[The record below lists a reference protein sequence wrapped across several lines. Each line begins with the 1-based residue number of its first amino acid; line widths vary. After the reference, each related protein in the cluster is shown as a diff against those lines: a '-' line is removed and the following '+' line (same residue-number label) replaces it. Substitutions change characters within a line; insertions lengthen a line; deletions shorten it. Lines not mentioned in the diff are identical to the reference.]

1 MKEKKIEEARKYL
14 KEMHADGWLLYDF
27 HRNNEL
33 AHQFLEIPQNQV
45 LTRRFFYWIPV
56 KGEPVKIVHAIESSA
71 LDAWPG
77 RKETYLSW
85 QSLDE
90 QIGSILKGQK
100 IIAME
105 YSPRNAIPYVS
116 KVDAGTM
123 DLVRSFGVEVVSSGD
138 FLPHFTAVMDEK
150 QAQSHIRAGKAL
162 DRIVNDT
169 WKWIGE
175 HLKQG
180 KKITEYDIQQKIVSD
195 FAKNHL
201 FTDHDPIVGFNAHS
215 ADPHYAPEK
224 NGSSTLKKGDWI
236 LIDLWAKETDPRSVF
251 GDITRVGVAA
261 ERPTAR
267 QQEIYQIVRNAQ
279 KAATDLIRNR
289 FEHKKRIEGW
299 EADDAAR
306 NVIRKAGYAD
316 YFSHRTGHSI
326 EINLHGSGTHIDNL
340 EMHDERPIL
349 PGTCFSIEPGIYFS
363 GDFGVRLEYDIY
375 VHKDGKVE
383 IVGGEQDEIVCL
395 L

>member
-14 KEMHADGWLLYDF
+14 QEMHADGWLLYDF

-33 AHQFLEIPQNQV
+33 AHNFLEIPQSEM
-45 LTRRFFYWIPV
+45 LTRRFFYWIPL
-56 KGEPVKIVHAIESSA
+56 KGEPVKIVHAIEPYV
-71 LDAWPG
+71 LDSWPG
-77 RKETYLSW
+77 KKEIYLSW
-85 QSLDE
+85 QSLE
-90 QIGSILKGQK
+90 KEIGSILKGQK
-100 IIAME
+100 KIAME

-123 DLVRSFGVEVVSSGD
+123 DLIRSFGVEVVSSGE
-138 FLPHFTAVMDEK
+138 FLPHFTAVIDEK
-150 QAQSHIRAGKAL
+150 QGQSHIRAGKAV

-180 KKITEYDIQQKIVSD
+180 KKITEYDIQQKIASD
-195 FAKNHL
+195 FTKNHL
-201 FTDHDPIVGFNAHS
+201 MTDHDPIVGFNAHS
-215 ADPHYAPEK
+215 ADPHYIPQKE
-224 NGSSTLKKGDWI
+224 GSSILKKGDWV
-236 LIDLWAKETDPRSVF
+236 LIDLWAKEKDPRAVF

-289 FEHKKRIEGW
+289 FEQKKRIEGW

-326 EINLHGSGTHIDNL
+326 EISLHGSGTHIDNL
-340 EMHDERPIL
+340 EMHDVRPIL

-363 GDFGVRLEYDIY
+363 GDFGVRLEYDLY

-383 IVGGEQDEIVCL
+383 IVGGEQNEIVCL